1 MMLAAMSGLIGRYQ
15 LQGQRLGEVAGG
27 AVIKHSR
34 EFNLMRECVLG
45 SSLDPTTP
53 ACDIQQAC
61 DTGIEAAVYIS
72 NKIATGQIEVGIAG
86 GVDSVSQVPIVVSE
100 PLRKILLEARRA
112 KTLGEKLGK
121 FLKIR
126 FKDLTPVA
134 PGIDEPR
141 SGLSMGGH
149 TEITAQYYGISRE
162 DQDAFALSSHQNMAK
177 AYDEG
182 FSMTCS
188 RPTWG

>member
-1 MMLAAMSGLIGRYQ
+1 MFITQPSRKVAVVGYNRIPFARHNTSYTNASNQDMMLAAMGGLIERYK

-100 PLRKILLEARRA
+100 PLWKNVRA
-112 KTLGEKLGK
+112 S
-121 FLKIR
+121 FSW
-126 FKDLTPVA
+126 
-134 PGIDEPR
+134 R
-141 SGLSMGGH
+141 SVRLRNLY
-149 TEITAQYYGISRE
+149 A
-162 DQDAFALSSHQNMAK
+162 
-177 AYDEG
+177 
-182 FSMTCS
+182 
-188 RPTWG
+188 